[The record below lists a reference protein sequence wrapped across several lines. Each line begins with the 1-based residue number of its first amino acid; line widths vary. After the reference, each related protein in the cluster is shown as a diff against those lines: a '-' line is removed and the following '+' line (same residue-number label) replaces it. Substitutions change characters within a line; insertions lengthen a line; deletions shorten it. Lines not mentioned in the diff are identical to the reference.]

1 MLRCEDAVLSSRKQ
15 QLCQMPCANSL
26 LLRCLAGSLQWVP
39 LSVLLERASPL
50 DRLCVCEVQV
60 AFDAGLET
68 TGPPDHVHEATFV
81 AIYVGHTKGVDGAML
96 ERRKGHAQCRV
107 EDCIESP

>member
-1 MLRCEDAVLSSRKQ
+1 
-15 QLCQMPCANSL
+15 
-26 LLRCLAGSLQWVP
+26 VP
-39 LSVLLERASPL
+39 LRVLLEGASPL
-50 DRLCVCEVQV
+50 DWLWQWCCVGNVAALSELNNLPFSVLLFDYRECCVREVQV

-81 AIYVGHTKGVDGAML
+81 AIYVGHTKGVNGAML

-107 EDCIESP
+107 EDCIEPP